1 MNDELNVPVQ
11 FKGAR
16 CIFSSRVPTCAELDT
31 CQHFDTMIHIVWNP
45 DSIKICDLSKTSQ
58 LSKNVIRYIYQTK
71 RDTVYTYPIPT
82 SNHVHD
88 TYSYH
93 DPSSNKATFS
103 EISSIFIQLKK
114 ICIAQINTTMT
125 ATTQNRIRSAIMPLS
140 RRYCSGQ
147 MYKLKRRQGGF
158 VIDTFFA
165 DMK

>member
-45 DSIKICDLSKTSQ
+45 DSIKICDLSKISQ

-88 TYSYH
+88 TYLYH
-93 DPSSNKATFS
+93 ETCSSPRHPPFLHVFSLEFTSKTCITFLNK
-103 EISSIFIQLKK
+103 ISVYFHI
-114 ICIAQINTTMT
+114 
-125 ATTQNRIRSAIMPLS
+125 
-140 RRYCSGQ
+140 
-147 MYKLKRRQGGF
+147 
-158 VIDTFFA
+158 
-165 DMK
+165 